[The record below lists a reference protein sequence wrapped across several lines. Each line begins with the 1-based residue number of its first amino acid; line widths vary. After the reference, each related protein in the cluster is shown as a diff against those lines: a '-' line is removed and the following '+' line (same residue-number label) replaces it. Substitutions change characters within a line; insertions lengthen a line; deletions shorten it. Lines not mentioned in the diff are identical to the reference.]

1 MTKNSYFILSIVF
14 FPTILLGFLIEM
26 NSQNIL
32 LADEW
37 DTPGSLLLSMKAE
50 NAVDIE
56 DFLSQHNESR
66 KVFPKLLYYVLATFS
81 SLNIKHVI
89 YARYFLLLL
98 SSCMLYRIFRKKENA
113 NKSIIFWGFI
123 LSALVAH
130 PSQALSHL
138 TSIQIITIIP
148 PFFIILFFYF
158 KNDQSPHKDISLY
171 LLSCTVSTFSFANGM
186 LLWVLL
192 FPSLFIGRNL
202 SSKTKFLFSAI
213 TVLTFAGCMCLYFI
227 GYTSPSG
234 HPSIL
239 DGFMNPGKS
248 FRYFMLWLGTP
259 FAHSHLS
266 ASIVG
271 SIIGFFAFAVF
282 CLNIVLLFKRN
293 QSFLKFSSVLL
304 SSPWAILVF
313 YALISGALA
322 SLGRS
327 GMGVLQ
333 ALSPQYPSMAIWFYV
348 GIWGM
353 FFSQSDGSDFAV
365 NRFSKY
371 ALVVV
376 CLLAYPSG
384 ILEMNK
390 WNQRFKEGVLTMKL
404 NPLIPHNPLFK
415 WSGEYGLY
423 PGDRA
428 TSHPVRTQFDDLIA
442 AGLIDFE
449 TYDNNLLAKNLNDT
463 ADSPNGGCLSYV
475 SHQTHTE
482 FWGWASISKQG
493 KPADFIIIGEDTNST
508 FIPVTGLLLNE
519 ERKDVSHH
527 FQRFEFGDIWGFKK
541 KIYEP
546 TFYAKK
552 FRAFAIDEK
561 TLQAYPLTLLN
572 YE

>member
-1 MTKNSYFILSIVF
+1 
-14 FPTILLGFLIEM
+14 M
-26 NSQNIL
+26 NSQNVL

-50 NAVDIE
+50 KGVNLE

-66 KVFPKLLYYVLATFS
+66 KFFPKLLYYLLATFS
-81 SLNIKHVI
+81 GLNIKHVI
-89 YARYFLLLL
+89 YARYLLLL
-98 SSCMLYRIFRKKENA
+98 LCSFMLYRISRKKKSS
-113 NKSIIFWGFI
+113 NKSILISGFM
-123 LSALVAH
+123 LSALIAH

-138 TSIQIITIIP
+138 TSIQVITIVP
-148 PFFIILFFYF
+148 PFFIILFFYL
-158 KNDQSPHKDISLY
+158 KNDESPYKDISLY
-171 LLSCTVSTFSFANGM
+171 LLSCIISTFSFANGM

-202 SSKTKFLFSAI
+202 SSKTKIIFSAI
-213 TVLTFAGCMCLYFI
+213 TVLTFGACMCLYFI
-227 GYTSPSG
+227 DYNSPGG

-239 DGFMNPGKS
+239 DGLMKPVKS
-248 FRYFMLWLGTP
+248 FRYFILWLGTP
-259 FAHSHLS
+259 FAHSHVS

-271 SIIGFFAFAVF
+271 SIIGFVSFAVF
-282 CLNIVLLFKRN
+282 CLNVVLLFKRN
-293 QSFLKFSSVLL
+293 RSFLKLSSVLL

-327 GMGVLQ
+327 GFGVLQ
-333 ALSPQYPSMAIWFYV
+333 ALSPQYPSMAIWFYI

-365 NRFSKY
+365 NRFPKY

-384 ILEMNK
+384 IFEMNK

-404 NPLIPHNPLFK
+404 NSLIPHNPLFK
-415 WSGEYGLY
+415 WNGEYGLY
-423 PGDRA
+423 PGDQA
-428 TSHPVRTQFDDLIA
+428 TSHPVRSQFDELLA

-449 TYDNNLLAKNLNDT
+449 TYDNKLLAKNLNDT
-463 ADSPNGGCLSYV
+463 ADSPDGGCLSYV

-493 KPADFIIIGEDTNST
+493 KPADFIIIVEDTNST

-519 ERKDVSHH
+519 EKKDISHH
-527 FQRFEFGDIWGFKK
+527 FQKFEFGDIWGFKK